1 MSSSA
6 VFLGERCR
14 SFIDLA
20 PPSEKGECYLRY
32 LGYHNSLSPLIL
44 TLFSF
49 TELYF
54 PMFVNISASL

>member
-20 PPSEKGECYLRY
+20 PASEKGECYLLN
-32 LGYHNSLSPLIL
+32 LGYQNSLSPLIL
-44 TLFSF
+44 IPFSF

-54 PMFVNISASL
+54 PMFGNISASL